1 MATSSFD
8 NKFII
13 EDEESLNQFVRDLCS
28 PEDIGEVPEEQL
40 EAFQKWCVEL
50 EIVNR
55 VFFFYNGSVGSI
67 TGYNCW
73 YGYFESSY
81 TPLEALKEDASH
93 Y

>member
-13 EDEESLNQFVRDLCS
+13 EDGESLHQFVRDLCS
-28 PEDIGEVPEEQL
+28 PENIGEVPEEQL

-55 VFFFYNGSVGSI
+55 GFHYYDGNLGSS
-67 TGYNCW
+67 TGYDCW

-81 TPLEALKEDASH
+81 TPLEALKEDANH